1 MTPLQFARE
10 ECANHQPN
18 GSCLG
23 VQIAKD
29 LSMTCAKPLPR
40 CLVADG
46 QRCGYFEACVLPM
59 TDIVSDPRRAKDFQ
73 AAAVEYRQITNQ
85 KAAKIRPC
93 PDCGGSLQPRKQLC
107 PACAQNRQKAATREA
122 MRKARLS
129 VSNPA

>member
-1 MTPLQFARE
+1 MTPLQSTRA
-10 ECANHQPN
+10 ECANHQTN

-29 LSMTCAKPLPR
+29 LTLTCAKPLPH

-59 TDIVSDPRRAKDFQ
+59 ADIVTEPRRAKELRQ
-73 AAAVEYRQITNQ
+73 AATEYRRVSELALENM
-85 KAAKIRPC
+85 RPC
-93 PDCGGSLQPRKQLC
+93 PDCGAPLQPRKKLC
-107 PACAQNRQKAATREA
+107 PVCAQQRHKTATRAA
-122 MRKARLS
+122 MRKARQP